1 MARPVFKTAT
11 EAPCAAPVGSIPTRS
26 RCRLLLVPLVL
37 LLTNPVLAQDSTA
50 TPVDTLAAD
59 SVAADTAA
67 ADATAAAAKAISDTI
82 ARAIADSG
90 QRPVAPFGAFWR
102 SLLVP
107 GWGQLKVGR
116 KMTAGLFVITEGIT
130 VGMSIKANRDL
141 GYLRRTGAD
150 SAAIA
155 AKVRARE
162 DWYVLLAVNHLL
174 AGLEAFIAAQLLD
187 FPAELHVERSPGRV
201 DAGVSLPMR
210 LP

>member
-26 RCRLLLVPLVL
+26 RHRLLRLLLVALAFSSAL
-37 LLTNPVLAQDSTA
+37 AAQDST
-50 TPVDTLAAD
+50 TVVPD
-59 SVAADTAA
+59 SMPTDS
-67 ADATAAAAKAISDTI
+67 ISPAVTVP
-82 ARAIADSG
+82 DSLTG
-90 QRPVAPFGAFWR
+90 RPVKPLGALWR

-116 KMTAGLFVITEGIT
+116 KVTAGLFIVTEGIT
-130 VGMSIKANRDL
+130 LGMSIKANQDV
-141 GYLRRTGAD
+141 GYLRRIGAD

-155 AKVRARE
+155 AKVRTRE

-174 AGLEAFIAAQLLD
+174 AGLEAFIAAHLLD
-187 FPAELHVERSPGRV
+187 FPAELRVERAPGRV
-201 DAGVSLPMR
+201 DAGVAVPLR

>member
-1 MARPVFKTAT
+1 VALLALLTSPIHAQDTTTAVGDSVVADT
-11 EAPCAAPVGSIPTRS
+11 TVDAAVPPPDTIPT
-26 RCRLLLVPLVL
+26 PI
-37 LLTNPVLAQDSTA
+37 
-50 TPVDTLAAD
+50 AD
-59 SVAADTAA
+59 SVV
-67 ADATAAAAKAISDTI
+67 
-82 ARAIADSG
+82 
-90 QRPVAPFGAFWR
+90 RPVGPFGAFWR
-102 SLLVP
+102 SLLIP

-116 KMTAGLFVITEGIT
+116 KMTAGLFVLTEGIT

-141 GYLRRTGAD
+141 GYLRRIGAD

-187 FPAELHVERSPGRV
+187 FPAELHVERAPGRV
-201 DAGVSLPMR
+201 DAGFSVPMR

>member
-1 MARPVFKTAT
+1 V
-11 EAPCAAPVGSIPTRS
+11 V
-26 RCRLLLVPLVL
+26 
-37 LLTNPVLAQDSTA
+37 
-50 TPVDTLAAD
+50 
-59 SVAADTAA
+59 ADTT
-67 ADATAAAAKAISDTI
+67 ADQAVPTPDTI
-82 ARAIADSG
+82 PRPIADSG
-90 QRPVAPFGAFWR
+90 VTPVRPFGAFWR

-116 KMTAGLFVITEGIT
+116 KMTAGLFVLTEGIT

-141 GYLRRTGAD
+141 GYLRRIGAD

-187 FPAELHVERSPGRV
+187 FPAELHVERAPGRV
-201 DAGVSLPMR
+201 DAGFSLPMR